1 MSDVPFPWWDKTVTI
16 YNKYVDPTNQRTSWF
31 RTVVHNCFWKAENIM
46 FSMGRYGVSTIGV
59 LTENKTIICRIPQSE
74 NYVGK
79 REWKELEDKS
89 GKFTLADGDIIV
101 LGEVSD
107 TIDDYTP
114 GHRHTDLISKYKE
127 YDECLEIANYV
138 DNVHEGVNLKH
149 YRIVGK

>member
-31 RTVVHNCFWKAENIM
+31 RTVVHNCFWKAENIV

-79 REWKELEDKS
+79 SGWKELEDKS

-114 GHRHTDLISKYKE
+114 GLRHTDLISKYKA